1 MKHKPGLLVAEMD
14 QPSGWENSGPPT
26 TSFLLAMTLVR
37 TGPLT
42 QCHSFSVLEGDCG
55 LEVNWAE
62 RLRPPSY
69 DSFLGGVTEAQGEK
83 GTAHTFS
90 LGLTLSSSI
99 PLRQKNKPRLL

>member
-1 MKHKPGLLVAEMD
+1 
-14 QPSGWENSGPPT
+14 
-26 TSFLLAMTLVR
+26 MTLVR

-69 DSFLGGVTEAQGEK
+69 DNFLGGVTEAQGEK

-99 PLRQKNKPRLL
+99 PLWQKNKPRLL